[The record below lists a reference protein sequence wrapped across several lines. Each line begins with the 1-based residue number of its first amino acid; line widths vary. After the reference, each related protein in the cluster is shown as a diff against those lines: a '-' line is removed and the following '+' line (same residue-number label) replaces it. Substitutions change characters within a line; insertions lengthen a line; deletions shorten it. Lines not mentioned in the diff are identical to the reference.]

1 MGKST
6 KIELMKNKSLLWG
19 LLLALV
25 VVAGLL
31 LYGKLGRGEGMVAVV
46 SVDGEVYER
55 IDLSKVREEYDLDVA
70 TEFGRNIVHVEPG
83 AISVTHADCP
93 DHICIMQGKLSG
105 SGIPI
110 ICMPNRLVISIEG
123 GNIDG

>member
-1 MGKST
+1 MKKKSF
-6 KIELMKNKSLLWG
+6 LWG
-19 LLLALV
+19 LLLALIV
-25 VVAGLL
+25 AAGLL

-46 SVDGEVYER
+46 SVNGEVLER
-55 IDLSKVREEYDLDVA
+55 IDLSKVREAYDLDVA
-70 TEFGRNIVHVEPG
+70 TDFGRNIVHVEPG

-93 DHICIMQGKLSG
+93 DQICVMQGRLSS

-123 GNIDG
+123 GELDG

>member
-1 MGKST
+1 
-6 KIELMKNKSLLWG
+6 MKKKSLLWG
-19 LLLALV
+19 LLLALIV
-25 VVAGLL
+25 LAGLL
-31 LYGKLGRGEGMVAVV
+31 LYGKLGRGEGMVAIV
-46 SVDGEVYER
+46 SVNGEVLER
-55 IDLSKVREEYDLDVA
+55 IDLSKVREAYDLDVA

-93 DHICIMQGKLSG
+93 DQICVMQGRLSG

-123 GNIDG
+123 GDIDG

>member
-1 MGKST
+1 
-6 KIELMKNKSLLWG
+6 MKKRSLLWG
-19 LLLALV
+19 LLLALIV
-25 VVAGLL
+25 VIGLL

-46 SVDGEVYER
+46 SVNGEVLER
-55 IDLSKVREEYDLDVA
+55 IDLSKVREAYDLDVA
-70 TEFGRNIVHVEPG
+70 TDFGRNIVHVEPG

-93 DHICIMQGKLSG
+93 DQICVMQGRLSS

-123 GNIDG
+123 GELDG

>member
-1 MGKST
+1 
-6 KIELMKNKSLLWG
+6 MKKKSLLWG
-19 LLLALV
+19 LLLALIV
-25 VVAGLL
+25 LAGLL

-46 SVDGEVYER
+46 SVNGEVLER
-55 IDLSKVREEYDLDVA
+55 IDLSKVREAYDLDVA
-70 TEFGRNIVHVEPG
+70 TDFGRNIVHVEPG

-93 DHICIMQGKLSG
+93 DQICVMQGRLSS

-123 GNIDG
+123 GELDG

>member
-1 MGKST
+1 MKKKSF
-6 KIELMKNKSLLWG
+6 LWG
-19 LLLALV
+19 LLLALIV
-25 VVAGLL
+25 AAGLL

-46 SVDGEVYER
+46 SVNGEVLER
-55 IDLSKVREEYDLDVA
+55 IDLSKVREAYDLDVA
-70 TEFGRNIVHVEPG
+70 TDFGRNIVHVEPG

-93 DHICIMQGKLSG
+93 EQICVMQGRLSS

-123 GNIDG
+123 GELDG

>member
-1 MGKST
+1 MKKKSF
-6 KIELMKNKSLLWG
+6 LWG
-19 LLLALV
+19 LLLALIV
-25 VVAGLL
+25 AAGLL

-46 SVDGEVYER
+46 SVNGEVLER
-55 IDLSKVREEYDLDVA
+55 IDLSKVREAYDLDVA

-93 DHICIMQGKLSG
+93 DHICVMQGRLSC

-123 GNIDG
+123 GDIDG

>member
-1 MGKST
+1 
-6 KIELMKNKSLLWG
+6 MKKKSLLWG
-19 LLLALV
+19 LLLALIV
-25 VVAGLL
+25 AAGLL

-46 SVDGEVYER
+46 SVNGEVLER
-55 IDLSKVREEYDLDVA
+55 IDLSKVREAYDLDVA
-70 TEFGRNIVHVEPG
+70 TDFGRNIVHVEPG

-93 DHICIMQGKLSG
+93 DQICVMQGRLSS

-123 GNIDG
+123 GELDG

>member
-1 MGKST
+1 MKKKSF
-6 KIELMKNKSLLWG
+6 LWG

-25 VVAGLL
+25 AAAGLL

-46 SVDGEVYER
+46 SVNGEVLER
-55 IDLSKVREEYDLDVA
+55 IDLSKVREDYDLDVA
-70 TEFGRNIVHVEPG
+70 TEFGRNIVHVEPL

-93 DHICIMQGKLSG
+93 DQICVMQGKLSG

-123 GNIDG
+123 GDIDG